1 MNNKFN
7 YQSIYAPYFK
17 QFIALKQSL
26 GYVSLRAEWVFLE
39 FDKFFLG
46 RNETI
51 LGITREQVDEWR
63 ATRINDAPRTLYTKY
78 SILSQFCKFMCKV
91 GYDSFVP
98 RLPVSPGQ
106 TSFTPY
112 IFSRPQIASIFD
124 SCDKLRLY
132 DRHMSTIQFIIP
144 VIVRLLYGTGLRI
157 SEAVSLKNRDVDL
170 GARVIRI
177 RKSKNGEERLAPLSD
192 GLAEV
197 LKQYLHYRNQL
208 PVAHICDDNSFFFVS
223 PNGTYCRA
231 ASVYTW
237 FRKILTESEIAFQGD
252 HKGPRVHDLRHTF
265 AVHSLE
271 KMARTGMDLYCSL
284 PLLSTY
290 LGHKSLGA
298 TEQYV
303 RLTSEMYPD
312 LLKDQQDIGLRVFPE
327 SHNLKYHGN
336 D

>member
-1 MNNKFN
+1 M
-7 YQSIYAPYFK
+7 K
-17 QFIALKQSL
+17 QAL
-26 GYVSLRAEWVFLE
+26 GYVSLRTEWVFLE
-39 FDKFFLG
+39 LDKFFFN
-46 RNETI
+46 RNETS
-51 LGITREQVDEWR
+51 LGITRKQVDEWR
-63 ATRINDAPRTLYTKY
+63 ATRINDAPNTLYTKY
-78 SILSQFCKFMCKV
+78 SILSQFCKFMCKI
-91 GYDSFVP
+91 GYDSFIP
-98 RLPVSPGQ
+98 RLPVNPSQ
-106 TSFTPY
+106 TNFTPY
-112 IFSRPQIASIFD
+112 IFTHHQIASIFD

-144 VIVRLLYGTGLRI
+144 VIIRLLYGTGLRI

-170 GARVIRI
+170 ERMVIRI
-177 RKSKNGEERLAPLSD
+177 RKCKNGEERLAPLSD
-192 GLAEV
+192 TLAEV

-208 PVAHICDDNSFFFVS
+208 PVSHVCDDDSFFFVS
-223 PNGTYCRA
+223 PNGTYCRSG
-231 ASVYTW
+231 SVYNW
-237 FRKILTESEIAFQGD
+237 FRKVMSESGIPFQGD

-303 RLTSEMYPD
+303 RLTSEMYPE
-312 LLKDQQDIGLRVFPE
+312 LLKAEKGIGVHVFDT
-327 SHNLKYHGN
+327 SNKLTCYGN